1 MAEKKNAAAQ
11 AAEETVKPETPVG
24 EKMVKIH
31 LFKDN
36 GRYKDPVFV
45 GINGKSWLIQ
55 RGVDVEVPESV
66 AEVLEHSMQQDGVAA
81 ENMMKME
88 AAAKEG

>member
-1 MAEKKNAAAQ
+1 MA
-11 AAEETVKPETPVG
+11 TVGKTG

-36 GRYKDPVFV
+36 KAYTEDVFV
-45 GINGKSWLIQ
+45 GVNGKTYQIR

-66 AEVLEHSMQQDGVAA
+66 AEVLKNSENQTA
-81 ENMMKME
+81 EAIRIMDE
-88 AAAKEG
+88 LQRDAEW

>member
-1 MAEKKNAAAQ
+1 MA
-11 AAEETVKPETPVG
+11 TVSKTG

-36 GRYKDPVFV
+36 KAYTDDVFV
-45 GINGKSWLIQ
+45 GVNGKTYQLK

-66 AEVLEHSMQQDGVAA
+66 AEVLKNSERQDVEAIRIMDELQKDA
-81 ENMMKME
+81 EW
-88 AAAKEG
+88 

>member
-1 MAEKKNAAAQ
+1 MAEKKNA
-11 AAEETVKPETPVG
+11 TVQPETPAG

-45 GINGKSWLIQ
+45 GVNGKSWQIQ

-88 AAAKEG
+88 AAAKEN